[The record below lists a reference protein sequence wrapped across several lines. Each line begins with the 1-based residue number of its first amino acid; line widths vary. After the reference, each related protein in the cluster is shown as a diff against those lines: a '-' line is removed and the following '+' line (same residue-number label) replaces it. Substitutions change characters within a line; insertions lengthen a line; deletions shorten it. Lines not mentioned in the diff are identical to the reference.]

1 MAVGIT
7 HILTVLSIVQ
17 YTLKVG
23 DQTDAATQD
32 LLRQHEERQS
42 REMTR
47 LLEEMEQ
54 RSQEARGLAQ
64 QGVLLAVCR
73 HWWVAAS
80 VETLLVLFGLYWL
93 PRRRSADSDSG
104 GQQGSS
110 SSAVEKSKGEEHEWQ
125 GKAGCNDMPD
135 QVTSWEKRPK
145 WLVQDMP
152 GMMATFSVAA
162 GSTYEGL
169 SAHEDNT
176 IDRLLLVP
184 LRPPI
189 GHFFHQSGAP

>member
-1 MAVGIT
+1 MAVGVT

-32 LLRQHEERQS
+32 LLRQHEERQR

-47 LLEEMEQ
+47 LLEDMEQ
-54 RSQEARGLAQ
+54 RSQEPRGLAQ
-64 QGVLLAVCR
+64 QGVLLAVCQ
-73 HWWVAAS
+73 HWWVGAS

-110 SSAVEKSKGEEHEWQ
+110 SSAVEKSEGEENEWQ
-125 GKAGCNDMPD
+125 GKAGCSDMPD
-135 QVTSWEKRPK
+135 QVTSWEKRPE

-152 GMMATFSVAA
+152 GTMATFCAFSKPFPR
-162 GSTYEGL
+162 T
-169 SAHEDNT
+169 T
-176 IDRLLLVP
+176 
-184 LRPPI
+184 
-189 GHFFHQSGAP
+189 F